1 LGSAPLEAGAEAL
14 EEDGDDTGDQSK
26 AIKASS
32 HFPLTSMSVLQFS
45 AFPLDRG
52 LYEECRSALAGG

>member
-1 LGSAPLEAGAEAL
+1 VLHHPIGAAKTKRAPDWGALGTTTYDRSFGSTPLEAGAEAL

-32 HFPLTSMSVLQFS
+32 HFH
-45 AFPLDRG
+45 
-52 LYEECRSALAGG
+52 